1 MRQTIRLPAALWRT
15 RYLRTVPRLR
25 RSRTTGPGITRVR
38 AGKGFAYRDE
48 RGRLIRDPEL
58 KKRIESLAIP
68 PAWKQV
74 WICPYENGHVQAVGI
89 DAAGRK
95 QYRYHQLWR
104 EQKDQVKYERAL
116 KLDERLPAARR
127 QVTKS
132 LRLEGFQRER
142 ILAAAFRLLDTGSL
156 RVGSERYATDNGS
169 FGLSTLL
176 CAHVAVKGDTVQLRF
191 PAKSGKE
198 WDSDITDPDL
208 APLVRNLKRR
218 GPNARLLAWKDD
230 DGEWH
235 PLTAEEINDYVRE
248 RTGGDF
254 TAKDFRTFHGTLA
267 AAISLAKQG
276 PAETNTARS
285 KALAQAMRDA
295 AEELGNTPAIAK
307 SSYVDPRIVER
318 FEEGETID
326 PKRLHAAESELRSL
340 LEE

>member
-1 MRQTIRLPAALWRT
+1 M
-15 RYLRTVPRLR
+15 PRLR

-48 RGRLIRDPEL
+48 RGHPIRDPEL

-68 PAWKQV
+68 PAWKHV
-74 WICPYENGHVQAVGI
+74 WICPYENGHVQAIGI

-95 QYRYHQLWR
+95 QYRYHPQWR

-116 KLDERLPAARR
+116 ALGERLPAARR

-132 LRLEGFQRER
+132 LRLDGFQRER

-156 RVGSERYATDNGS
+156 RVGSERYASDNGS

-176 CAHVAVKGDTVQLRF
+176 CAHVSVSGDTVQLRF

-230 DGEWH
+230 DGDWH
-235 PLTAEEINDYVRE
+235 PLTAEEINEYVRE

-276 PAETNTARS
+276 PAETKTAQSR
-285 KALAQAMRDA
+285 ALAKAMRDA
-295 AEELGNTPAIAK
+295 AEELSNTPAIAK
-307 SSYVDPRIVER
+307 TSYVDPRVVEA
-318 FEEGETID
+318 FQEGVTID
-326 PKRLHAAESELRSL
+326 PTRLHAAESELRAL